1 MPMDSKIEDA
11 IIEAVKEAEQ
21 SASLSRKLIAWMT
34 AVVSGNEDA
43 NDKESAQRHLD
54 LLYLETDISNVE
66 KDS

>member
-1 MPMDSKIEDA
+1 MDSKIEEA

-54 LLYLETDISNVE
+54 LLYLETDTSNVE